1 MKDTPIN
8 VGQFAGLCDFLAVGS
23 ILLSSDRRVVSM
35 NATAELLTGVSETEA
50 AGRPCQEVFAGYLCD
65 GDCLFERAAAEG
77 REAMSADVHAIGA
90 EGEPHHLTKVVSP
103 LYGADGRPEGFIE
116 VFEDHSAFDELLC
129 RVRHESQRMKLILD
143 NMDQGVMTVDRK
155 GYVTFFNMAAETMTR
170 HRRQEV
176 LGKSCARLF
185 GRKRFDD
192 ELMLCRTIQ
201 DGETRSRREGTLF
214 TRDGLSLPIRANYM
228 ALNNEA
234 GRIMGGLA
242 TFTDLSLV
250 YQLDSAMRDRYTF
263 HDMAGKSPLMQKI
276 FEILPVI
283 AKSDATVLVE
293 GETGTGKDILVRVIH
308 TASDRADKPLVKVNC
323 AALPENLLESEMFG
337 YVKGAFTG
345 ADKDKSGRFQEADG
359 GTIFLDEIGDLPL
372 SLQAKLLTVL
382 EDKEFY
388 PLGSRKTT
396 KVDVRIISAT
406 NLGLERQV
414 RERKFREDLFYR
426 LNVMRLE
433 LPGLKERRED
443 LPLLISHI
451 LKKRCAKRNI
461 PFDRISEDAMEVLL
475 NHDYPGNIRE
485 LENILEHALIICQ
498 GPVIERKHLPL
509 SLTNGRPAAPSE
521 HPAGTAPAQADAA
534 TSPLRDSEAV
544 HERDRIIAAL
554 ENHRWHKG
562 RAADALGVNRTTL
575 WRKMKKHGISRKT
588 T

>member
-1 MKDTPIN
+1 MKEIPLNTT
-8 VGQFAGLCDFLAVGS
+8 QFAALCDFLAVGS
-23 ILLSSDRRVVSM
+23 ILIDPDRRVVFM
-35 NATAELLTGVSETEA
+35 NETAELLTGIPQKDA
-50 AGRPCQEVFAGYLCD
+50 LGRPCCEIFAGYLCD
-65 GDCLFERAAAEG
+65 NDCLYEPAVAEG
-77 REAMSADVHAIGA
+77 RTALAADIHAA
-90 EGEPHHLTKVVSP
+90 DADGETHHLTKVVSP
-103 LYGADGRPEGFIE
+103 LYDPDGRLLGCLE
-116 VFEDHSAFDELLC
+116 VFEDHSAFDELLG

-155 GYVTFFNMAAETMTR
+155 GYVTFFNTAAETMTR
-170 HRRQEV
+170 FRRQEV

-185 GRKRFDD
+185 GRKRFDED
-192 ELMLCRTIQ
+192 VTLGRTIE
-201 DGETRSRREGTLF
+201 DGETRSREEGTLVA
-214 TRDGLSLPIRANYM
+214 RDGLTLPVRANYM

-234 GRIMGGLA
+234 GRIVGGLA

-263 HDMAGKSPLMQKI
+263 HDMVGKSPAMQKI
-276 FEILPVI
+276 FGILPVI

-293 GETGTGKDILVRVIH
+293 GETGTGKDILAKVIH
-308 TASDRADKPLVKVNC
+308 AASDRADKPLVKVNC

-345 ADKDKSGRFQEADG
+345 ADKDKTGRFQEADG
-359 GTIFLDEIGDLPL
+359 GAIFLDEIGDLPL
-372 SLQAKLLTVL
+372 ALQAKLLTVL

-388 PLGSRKTT
+388 PLGGRKTT

-433 LPGLKERRED
+433 LPGLQERRED

-451 LKKRCAKRNI
+451 LKKLCAKRNI
-461 PFDRISEDAMEVLL
+461 RFDRISEEAMEVLL

-498 GPVIERKHLPL
+498 GPVIKRKHLPL
-509 SLTNGRPAAPSE
+509 SLTGAKFREPDSPPSAPTPTPTS
-521 HPAGTAPAQADAA
+521 DA
-534 TSPLRDSEAV
+534 TSLRASEAA
-544 HERDRIIAAL
+544 HERDRIIAIL
-554 ENHRWHKG
+554 EKNRWHKG
-562 RAADALGVNRTTL
+562 RAAEALGVNRTTL
-575 WRKMKKHGISRKT
+575 WRKMKKHGISTRGD
-588 T
+588 

>member
-1 MKDTPIN
+1 MNEIPLNTD
-8 VGQFAGLCDFLAVGS
+8 QFATLCDFLAVGAVL
-23 ILLSSDRRVVSM
+23 IDPDRRVVSM
-35 NATAELLTGVSETEA
+35 NETAELLTGITQKA
-50 AGRPCQEVFAGYLCD
+50 ATGRRCSEVFAGYLCG

-77 REAMSADVHAIGA
+77 RTALATDIHATDAD
-90 EGEPHHLTKVVSP
+90 GEPHHLTKVVSP
-103 LYGADGRPEGFIE
+103 LYDPDGRPLGCLE
-116 VFEDHSAFDELLC
+116 VFEDHSAFDELLG

-155 GYVTFFNMAAETMTR
+155 GYVTFFNTAAETMTR
-170 HRRQEV
+170 FRRQEV

-192 ELMLCRTIQ
+192 EVTLARTIE
-201 DGETRSRREGTLF
+201 DGETRSREEGTLV
-214 TRDGLSLPIRANYM
+214 TRDGLTLPVRANYM

-263 HDMAGKSPLMQKI
+263 HDMVGKSPAMQKI

-293 GETGTGKDILVRVIH
+293 GETGTGKDILAKVIH
-308 TASDRADKPLVKVNC
+308 AASDRADKPLVKVNC

-345 ADKDKSGRFQEADG
+345 ADKDKTGRFQEADG

-372 SLQAKLLTVL
+372 ALQAKLLTVL
-382 EDKEFY
+382 EDREFY

-414 RERKFREDLFYR
+414 RERQFREDLFYR

-451 LKKRCAKRNI
+451 LKTLCAKRNI
-461 PFDRISEDAMEVLL
+461 QFDRISEEAMEVLL

-509 SLTNGRPAAPSE
+509 SLTGTRRHEPAGPTAEPAPAAE
-521 HPAGTAPAQADAA
+521 TA
-534 TSPLRDSEAV
+534 SLRTSEAA

-554 ENHRWHKG
+554 EKHRWHKG
-562 RAADALGVNRTTL
+562 RAAESLGVNRTTL
-575 WRKMKKHGISRKT
+575 WRKMKRHNISRR
-588 T
+588 

>member
-1 MKDTPIN
+1 
-8 VGQFAGLCDFLAVGS
+8 
-23 ILLSSDRRVVSM
+23 
-35 NATAELLTGVSETEA
+35 
-50 AGRPCQEVFAGYLCD
+50 
-65 GDCLFERAAAEG
+65 
-77 REAMSADVHAIGA
+77 
-90 EGEPHHLTKVVSP
+90 
-103 LYGADGRPEGFIE
+103 
-116 VFEDHSAFDELLC
+116 
-129 RVRHESQRMKLILD
+129 
-143 NMDQGVMTVDRK
+143 
-155 GYVTFFNMAAETMTR
+155 
-170 HRRQEV
+170 
-176 LGKSCARLF
+176 
-185 GRKRFDD
+185 
-192 ELMLCRTIQ
+192 MLCRTIQ
-201 DGETRSRREGTLF
+201 DGKTRSRREGTLF
-214 TRDGLSLPIRANYM
+214 DRDGLSLPIRANYM

-263 HDMAGKSPLMQKI
+263 HDMVGKSPAMQKI

-293 GETGTGKDILVRVIH
+293 GETGTGKDILARVIH
-308 TASDRADKPLVKVNC
+308 TASDRAGKPLVKVNC

-345 ADKDKSGRFQEADG
+345 ADKDKTGRFQEADG

-372 SLQAKLLTVL
+372 ALQAKLLTVL
-382 EDKEFY
+382 EDREFY

-396 KVDVRIISAT
+396 RVDVRIISAT

-433 LPGLKERRED
+433 LPGLKARRED
-443 LPLLISHI
+443 LPMLISHI
-451 LKKRCAKRNI
+451 LKKLCAKRDI
-461 PFDRISEDAMEVLL
+461 QFDRISENAMEVLL

-509 SLTNGRPAAPSE
+509 TLINGGPPQA
-521 HPAGTAPAQADAA
+521 PAGAPQAEPETEPATAP
-534 TSPLRDSEAV
+534 PLRASEAA

-554 ENHRWHKG
+554 EKHRWHKG
-562 RAADALGVNRTTL
+562 RAAEALEVNRTTL
-575 WRKMKKHGISRKT
+575 WRKMKKHGISTRGGLIDRR
-588 T
+588 

>member
-1 MKDTPIN
+1 MNEIPLNTD
-8 VGQFAGLCDFLAVGS
+8 QFATLCDFLAVGAVL
-23 ILLSSDRRVVSM
+23 IDPDRRVISM
-35 NATAELLTGVSETEA
+35 NETAELLTGITQKA
-50 AGRPCQEVFAGYLCD
+50 ATGRRCSEVFAGYLCG

-77 REAMSADVHAIGA
+77 RTALATDIHATDAD
-90 EGEPHHLTKVVSP
+90 GEPHHLTKVVSP
-103 LYGADGRPEGFIE
+103 LFDPRGRPLGCLE
-116 VFEDHSAFDELLC
+116 VFEDHSAFDELLG

-155 GYVTFFNMAAETMTR
+155 GYVTFFNTAAETMTR
-170 HRRQEV
+170 FRRQEV
-176 LGKSCARLF
+176 LGKSCAGLF
-185 GRKRFDD
+185 GRNRFDN
-192 ELMLCRTIQ
+192 EVILCRTVK
-201 DGETRSRREGTLF
+201 DGGTRSGREGTLT
-214 TRDGLSLPIRANYM
+214 TRDGLTLPVRANYM

-263 HDMAGKSPLMQKI
+263 HDMVGKSPAMQKI

-293 GETGTGKDILVRVIH
+293 GETGTGKDILAKVIH
-308 TASDRADKPLVKVNC
+308 AASDRADKPLVKVNC

-372 SLQAKLLTVL
+372 ALQAKLLTVL

-396 KVDVRIISAT
+396 RVDVRIISAT

-414 RERKFREDLFYR
+414 RERQFREDLFYR

-433 LPGLKERRED
+433 LPGLKDRRED

-451 LKKRCAKRNI
+451 LKTLCAKRNI
-461 PFDRISEDAMEVLL
+461 QFDRISEEAMEVLL

-509 SLTNGRPAAPSE
+509 SLTNAREGEPETPPGEPAAIGETPS
-521 HPAGTAPAQADAA
+521 
-534 TSPLRDSEAV
+534 LRSAESA

-554 ENHRWHKG
+554 EKHRWHKG
-562 RAADALGVNRTTL
+562 RAAEALGVNRTTL
-575 WRKMKKHGISRKT
+575 WRKMKKHGISTRT
-588 T
+588 